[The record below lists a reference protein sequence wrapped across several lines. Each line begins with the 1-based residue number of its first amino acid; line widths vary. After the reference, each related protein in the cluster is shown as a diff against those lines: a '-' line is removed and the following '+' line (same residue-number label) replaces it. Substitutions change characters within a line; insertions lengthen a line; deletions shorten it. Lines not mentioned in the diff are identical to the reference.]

1 MIMTFRSNLEKK
13 GIKTMKIFYKKDF
26 QRVLEEKSKIEEEY
40 QIYKEKSEKAI
51 TELNIKNS
59 SQLKEITDL
68 GNQIIDKNSAIKR
81 YTILQTEISEEN
93 SKLKSKLTHANTSK
107 GGLVKENNKLKKE
120 KEQFI
125 TEISK
130 LEEQVKDLKSDRY
143 VRKPIRADR
152 TKSTI
157 KTKIASPMKS
167 SVIRFMKQEH
177 GE

>member
-1 MIMTFRSNLEKK
+1 MIMTFRSNLAKK

-26 QRVLEEKSKIEEEY
+26 QRVLEEKNKIEEEY
-40 QIYKEKSEKAI
+40 QVYKEKSEKAI

-107 GGLVKENNKLKKE
+107 GGLVKEINKLRSKVNSLIEEIKE
-120 KEQFI
+120 KDKLLSKRFI
-125 TEISK
+125 LRE
-130 LEEQVKDLKSDRY
+130 LK
-143 VRKPIRADR
+143 PGR
-152 TKSTI
+152 TPNMN
-157 KTKIASPMKS
+157 KTKISKPMS
-167 SVIRFMKQEH
+167 NNVRNFMKREFDNV
-177 GE
+177 

>member
-40 QIYKEKSEKAI
+40 QVYKEKSEKAI

-107 GGLVKENNKLKKE
+107 GGLVKEINKLRSKVNSLTEEIKE
-120 KEQFI
+120 KDKLLSKRFI
-125 TEISK
+125 LRE
-130 LEEQVKDLKSDRY
+130 LK
-143 VRKPIRADR
+143 PGR
-152 TKSTI
+152 TPNMN
-157 KTKIASPMKS
+157 KTKISKPMS
-167 SVIRFMKQEH
+167 NNVRNFMKREFDNV
-177 GE
+177 

>member
-1 MIMTFRSNLEKK
+1 MIMTFRSNLAKK

-26 QRVLEEKSKIEEEY
+26 QRVLEEKNKIEEEY
-40 QIYKEKSEKAI
+40 QVYKEKSEKAI

-107 GGLVKENNKLKKE
+107 GGLVKEINKLRSKVNSLTEEIKE
-120 KEQFI
+120 KDKLLSKRFI
-125 TEISK
+125 LRE
-130 LEEQVKDLKSDRY
+130 LK
-143 VRKPIRADR
+143 PGR
-152 TKSTI
+152 TPNMN
-157 KTKIASPMKS
+157 KTKISKPMS
-167 SVIRFMKQEH
+167 NNVRNFMKREFDNV
-177 GE
+177 

>member
-26 QRVLEEKSKIEEEY
+26 QRVLEEKNKIEEEY
-40 QIYKEKSEKAI
+40 QVYKEKREKVI

-107 GGLVKENNKLKKE
+107 GGLVKEINKLRGKVNSLTEEIKE
-120 KEQFI
+120 KDKLLSKRFI
-125 TEISK
+125 LRE
-130 LEEQVKDLKSDRY
+130 LK
-143 VRKPIRADR
+143 PGR
-152 TKSTI
+152 TPNMN
-157 KTKIASPMKS
+157 KTKISKPMS
-167 SVIRFMKQEH
+167 NNVRNFMKREFDNV
-177 GE
+177 

>member
-26 QRVLEEKSKIEEEY
+26 QRVLEEKNKIEEEY
-40 QIYKEKSEKAI
+40 QVYKEKSEKAI

-68 GNQIIDKNSAIKR
+68 GNQIIDKNSVIKR

-107 GGLVKENNKLKKE
+107 GGLTKEINKLRGKVNSLVEEIKE
-120 KEQFI
+120 KDKLLSKRFI
-125 TEISK
+125 LRE
-130 LEEQVKDLKSDRY
+130 LK
-143 VRKPIRADR
+143 PGR
-152 TKSTI
+152 TPNMN
-157 KTKIASPMKS
+157 KTKISKPMS
-167 SVIRFMKQEH
+167 NNVRNFMKREFDNV
-177 GE
+177 

>member
-1 MIMTFRSNLEKK
+1 MIMTFRSNLAKK

-26 QRVLEEKSKIEEEY
+26 QRVLEEKNKIEEEY
-40 QIYKEKSEKAI
+40 QVYKEKSEKAI

-107 GGLVKENNKLKKE
+107 GGLVKEINKLRGKVNSLAEEIKE
-120 KEQFI
+120 KDKLLSKRFI
-125 TEISK
+125 LRE
-130 LEEQVKDLKSDRY
+130 LK
-143 VRKPIRADR
+143 PGR
-152 TKSTI
+152 TPNMN
-157 KTKIASPMKS
+157 KTKISKPMS
-167 SVIRFMKQEH
+167 NNVRNFMKREFDNV
-177 GE
+177 

>member
-40 QIYKEKSEKAI
+40 QVYKEKSEKTI

-107 GGLVKENNKLKKE
+107 GGLVKEINKLRSKVNSLTEEIKE
-120 KEQFI
+120 KDKLLSKRFI
-125 TEISK
+125 LRE
-130 LEEQVKDLKSDRY
+130 LK
-143 VRKPIRADR
+143 PGR
-152 TKSTI
+152 TPNMN
-157 KTKIASPMKS
+157 KTKISKPMS
-167 SVIRFMKQEH
+167 NNVRNFMKREFDNV
-177 GE
+177 